1 MPTFRIT
8 SEACMFYVLIAL
20 CVVVATLF
28 FVRHH
33 AIKTRLVEREIDKV
47 IARKLAASDYVLE
60 LSRLKEENAV
70 MRNLLMDLVEN
81 ESESPM
87 SQPNASK
94 EDLLRS
100 RNTKVQRY
108 REILAESSHVLKPRP
123 LHGGPHKF
131 IPADEIREV
140 VG

>member
-1 MPTFRIT
+1 MRRPRN
-8 SEACMFYVLIAL
+8 A
-20 CVVVATLF
+20 F
-28 FVRHH
+28 FTRHH
-33 AIKTRLVEREIDKV
+33 AIKTRLVEEEIDKV
-47 IARKLAASDYVLE
+47 IASKLAASDYLLE
-60 LSRLKEENAV
+60 LSRLREENAV

-108 REILAESSHVLKPRP
+108 REILAESLHVLKGGRAAHTEAPTSSYRP
-123 LHGGPHKF
+123 TKS
-131 IPADEIREV
+131 
-140 VG
+140 

>member
-1 MPTFRIT
+1 
-8 SEACMFYVLIAL
+8 MFYAVIAL
-20 CVVVATLF
+20 CVIVATLF
-28 FVRHH
+28 FARHH
-33 AIKTRLVEREIDKV
+33 AIKTRLVEKEIDKV
-47 IARKLAASDYVLE
+47 IARKLAASDFVLE
-60 LSRLKEENAV
+60 LSRLREENAV

-108 REILAESSHVLKPRP
+108 REILAESLHVLKSSRVHHTEAPTSSSRP
-123 LHGGPHKF
+123 TKS
-131 IPADEIREV
+131 EKS
-140 VG
+140 